1 MINSLKFSKQYILI
15 ISAFIITAV
24 FFTLYFYMRS
34 DIASPEKTA
43 RWINSGALI
52 VDVRTPEEFAAGNYK
67 GAINIPLSELEKNLH
82 LFGDKNGKII
92 VYCRTGNRSGKAKKI
107 LNENGFENVINGGGL
122 KDMLK

>member
-1 MINSLKFSKQYILI
+1 MMNSIQFSKQKIII
-15 ISAFIITAV
+15 ISVLIITAL
-24 FFTLYFYMRS
+24 FFTLFFYMRS
-34 DIASPEKTA
+34 DIATPEKIA

-67 GAINIPLSELEKNLH
+67 GSINIPLSELEKNLH
-82 LFGDKNGKII
+82 FFGDKKGKII

-107 LNENGFENVINGGGL
+107 LIENGFENVINGGGL

>member
-1 MINSLKFSKQYILI
+1 VMNSIQFSKQKIII
-15 ISAFIITAV
+15 ISVLIITAL
-24 FFTLYFYMRS
+24 FFTLFFYMRS
-34 DIASPEKTA
+34 DIATPEKTA

-67 GAINIPLSELEKNLH
+67 GSINIPLSELEKNLH
-82 LFGDKNGKII
+82 LFGDKKGKII

-107 LNENGFENVINGGGL
+107 LIENGFENVINGGGL